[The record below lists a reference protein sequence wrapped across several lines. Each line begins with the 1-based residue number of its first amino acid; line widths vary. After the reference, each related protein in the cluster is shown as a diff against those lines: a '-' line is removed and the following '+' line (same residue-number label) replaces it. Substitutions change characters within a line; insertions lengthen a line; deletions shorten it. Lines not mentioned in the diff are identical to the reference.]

1 MHLDRYDEA
10 NATYDRA
17 QHLAPHPLVA
27 VQCIFAHGLVRTRA
41 EAKARLQA
49 ADKEISENAIAD
61 EIELMHKEKKLEPL
75 RSSLCFAPICQLMQ
89 ERQEWSGSP
98 KQFKEILCQHF
109 PDTFAS
115 WYRSPRKY
123 VEELEKIA
131 PALREEGI
139 EVSVPP
145 QTTLVTLTRKTTAGH
160 PSEDRSSYY

>member
-1 MHLDRYDEA
+1 
-10 NATYDRA
+10 
-17 QHLAPHPLVA
+17 
-27 VQCIFAHGLVRTRA
+27 
-41 EAKARLQA
+41 
-49 ADKEISENAIAD
+49 
-61 EIELMHKEKKLEPL
+61 MHKEKKLEPL

-109 PDTFAS
+109 PDSFAS

-145 QTTLVTLTRKTTAGH
+145 QTTHVTLTRTTTAGH
-160 PSEDRSSYY
+160 PSEDRSSC